1 MITVTA
7 AELQNNFA
15 KYFQAVL
22 SGANVI
28 IMLNGKRTAR
38 LSPERGSIDTNEF
51 VGVLGKDDRNYKEI
65 RDEIYDEKR
74 KNYEDID

>member
-7 AELQNNFA
+7 AELQNNFD
-15 KYFQAVL
+15 KYFQAVQ
-22 SGANVI
+22 SGADVI

-38 LSPERGSIDTNEF
+38 LSPERGSIDTSEF
-51 VGVLGKDDRNYKEI
+51 VGILGKDDRSYKEL

-74 KNYEDID
+74 KNYESLD